1 MNTHFLYC
9 WLTNTV
15 LSSSPYNFNER
26 SLIQHLDSGNP
37 STSKNRQLAGVHLPA
52 AIVSPPLRIRM
63 RPISLFIEKDSKGMT
78 VFRAPEPP
86 NVACRIA
93 IWTSAEV
100 PFVRTLIRR
109 HCVTITTRAEEKV
122 DKPRVALGDGTRSTV
137 QRSVQFRYR
146 RWDIA
151 RMMKELD
158 LNKKMHETWFARGR
172 SKILAYRTSG
182 QDWHLDVENDD
193 PCRKGRSKFDRGA
206 R

>member
-9 WLTNTV
+9 WLTNTL

-26 SLIQHLDSGNP
+26 SLIQYLDSRKT
-37 STSKNRQLAGVHLPA
+37 STIENRSWQVYLPA
-52 AIVSPPLRIRM
+52 AIVSPPLRIKT
-63 RPISLFIEKDSKGMT
+63 RPISLFIENGSKGMT
-78 VFRAPEPP
+78 VLRAPEPP

-109 HCVTITTRAEEKV
+109 RYHYHAAYKKKL
-122 DKPRVALGDGTRSTV
+122 DNKPRVVLGDGTRSTV

-158 LNKKMHETWFARGR
+158 LKQNA
-172 SKILAYRTSG
+172 
-182 QDWHLDVENDD
+182 
-193 PCRKGRSKFDRGA
+193 
-206 R
+206 